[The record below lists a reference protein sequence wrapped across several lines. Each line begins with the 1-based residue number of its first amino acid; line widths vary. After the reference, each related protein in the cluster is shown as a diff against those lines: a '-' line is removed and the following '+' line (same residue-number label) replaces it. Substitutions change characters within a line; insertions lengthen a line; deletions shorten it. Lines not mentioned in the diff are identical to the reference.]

1 MDQPGLGHLSSNSKQ
16 KHVPVAKVKVH
27 YWLVVAA
34 PEMQLMHCSIDSV

>member
-27 YWLVVAA
+27 WLVVAA